1 MEAQF
6 YDKNRSIQKTR
17 IKKFSDFGMR
27 FIIVLRFWFASYLE
41 LPQRSTSGISLSER
55 FRIFE
60 SNFANSSKKVDI
72 RF

>member
-6 YDKNRSIQKTR
+6 YDKNRTIQKTR
-17 IKKFSDFGMR
+17 INKFSDFGMR

-55 FRIFE
+55 FKIFE
-60 SNFANSSKKVDI
+60 SNFASSSKKVDI